1 MKLKKIYPPLLERLQ
16 SLENFEPSEMLLEV
30 FGTLKSGADVFIAAP
45 TGAGKTFA
53 SVLHILQRLQKPE
66 GESPRAL
73 VLVPDN
79 QRGEEWKAVFDHLN
93 TNQQLRLYWSKDKT
107 DIDEDKNLISLGI
120 DVLLGSPNRIN
131 QLFAGAGF
139 DANRLLIWC
148 LDDADELVKMR
159 TEQVILRLN
168 ESINKPQR
176 VVWTSTFS
184 ERLYVL
190 VDKITTEVL
199 EFDFEDFE
207 D

>member
-1 MKLKKIYPPLLERLQ
+1 MKLKKVYPPLLKRLNE
-16 SLENFEPSEMLLEV
+16 LDGFEPNELLTEV
-30 FGTLKSGADVFIAAP
+30 FGVLKSGSDAFIAAP
-45 TGAGKTFA
+45 TGAGKTFT
-53 SVLHILQRLQKPE
+53 SVLHILQRLQEPE

-79 QRGEEWKAVFDHLN
+79 QRGEEWKAVFDLLN
-93 TNQQLRLYWSKDKT
+93 KEQHLRLYWSKDKT

-120 DVLLGSPNRIN
+120 DVLLGSPSRIN

-139 DANRLLIWC
+139 DANRLLVWT

-159 TEQVILRLN
+159 TEQVIQRLN
-168 ESINKPQR
+168 ESIHKPQR
-176 VVWTSTFS
+176 VIWTTTFS

-190 VDKITTEVL
+190 VDKMTTEPM